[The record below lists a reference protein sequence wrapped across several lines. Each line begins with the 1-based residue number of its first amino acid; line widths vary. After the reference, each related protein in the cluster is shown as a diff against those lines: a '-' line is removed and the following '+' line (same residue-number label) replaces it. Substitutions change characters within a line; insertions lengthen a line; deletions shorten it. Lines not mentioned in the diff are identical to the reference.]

1 MSSVVHELRRTR
13 RVRRLGDLEWF
24 EVAYRVYLVA
34 LVGGGVVLWL
44 SGLVGDE
51 PASPAQ
57 VADVLDRGPA
67 VLGLGVAIAV
77 AVGLRSG
84 SDGGPVS
91 IEAADVRHLLLA
103 PVPRRTVLAR
113 PVAQRLRAVAFAGAV
128 IGAIAGELAARRLP
142 GTGAAWAASGA
153 AAGAATGA
161 AFVAAAVLAHVSRL
175 PRWAATGVAA
185 LVLAAQAG
193 AAAGW
198 WPGPGDTIGSLAL
211 WGMRQEPID
220 LVGAAV
226 VVAASALAIVASG
239 RLRTEPLVRRADLV
253 SQLHF
258 AVTMQDLRTVV
269 LLRRQLR
276 GERARTRPWVRI
288 RRAGTDRVVWWRS
301 WRGLLRYPL
310 PRLARMAMLAVTAG
324 AATVAVLRGTTPVLV
339 GVGVA
344 LYLLALDAVE
354 PLSQEIDH
362 PDRTDGVPRPRG
374 WLLVHLLAAP
384 AVALIP
390 FAVIG
395 AVTVAAFEPDAAAF
409 AAALCVPIT
418 LAGACGAVVSVV
430 RDAPDPLSPPVA
442 SSAAV
447 PPEFAGFTTT
457 LRLLWPLA
465 ISTLAGLGV
474 LAAREQ
480 PTAGTA
486 VRIAVAAA
494 LIVVATAVW
503 VRRRDEW
510 RVRIRAFLSE
520 GRA

>member
-1 MSSVVHELRRTR
+1 M
-13 RVRRLGDLEWF
+13 RRLGELEWF
-24 EVAYRVYLVA
+24 EVAYRVYLFA

-51 PASPAQ
+51 PATPAQ
-57 VADVLDRGPA
+57 VADVLERGPA

-77 AVGLRSG
+77 ALGLRSG

-91 IEAADVRHLLLA
+91 VEAADVRHLLLA
-103 PVPRRTVLAR
+103 PVSRRTVLAR
-113 PVAQRLRAVAFAGAV
+113 PAWQRLRAVAFG
-128 IGAIAGELAARRLP
+128 GAIVGAIGGELAARRLP
-142 GTGAAWAASGA
+142 GTGAAWALSGA

-161 AFVAAAVLAHVSRL
+161 AFVAVAVLAHVARL
-175 PRWAATGVAA
+175 PRWAATGLAA
-185 LVLAAQAG
+185 VVLAAQAG

-198 WPGPGDTIGSLAL
+198 WPGPGNTIGSLAL
-211 WGMRQEPID
+211 WGMRQEPVD

-226 VVAASALAIVASG
+226 VVALAALAVAVAG
-239 RLRTEPLVRRADLV
+239 RLRVEPLVRRADLV

-276 GERARTRPWVRI
+276 GERARSRPWVRVTPVAA
-288 RRAGTDRVVWWRS
+288 RHPVWRRS
-301 WRGLLRYPL
+301 WRGLLRYPVS
-310 PRLARMAMLAVTAG
+310 RLVRMAMLAVAAG
-324 AATVAVLRGTTPVLV
+324 AAAVAVLRGTTPALV

-354 PLSQEIDH
+354 PVSQEIDH
-362 PDRTDGVPRPRG
+362 PDRTDGLPIARG
-374 WLLVHLLAAP
+374 WLLARLLTAP
-384 AVALIP
+384 AVALVP
-390 FAVIG
+390 FALIG
-395 AVTVAAFEPDAAAF
+395 AATVAALEPDAVVFAF
-409 AAALCVPIT
+409 ALCIPLT
-418 LAGACGAVVSVV
+418 LIGACGAVVSVV

-442 SSAAV
+442 SSVAI

-474 LAAREQ
+474 LWVREQ
-480 PTAGTA
+480 PTVGTA
-486 VRIAVAAA
+486 ARVAVSAVLVVAAA
-494 LIVVATAVW
+494 TMW

-510 RVRIRAFLSE
+510 RARIRAFLAE
-520 GRA
+520 GRAAA